1 VANKYPDKHFNEQYM
16 IKELARHEDNI
27 RIALRKH
34 GKLVTDKL
42 TRTIKNSRGRGVKY
56 PNLPNRS
63 SAPNDKPVSQSGK
76 LEKSF
81 HYRSRK
87 NELLIYNDARSDK
100 GAPYPAF
107 LNQGTKKMAPR
118 QYFDNTIKSAAV
130 FLENDLASI
139 ERPNKRFIDKVIDM
153 FKR

>member
-1 VANKYPDKHFNEQYM
+1 MAKYPDKHFNEQYM
-16 IKELARHEDNI
+16 IKELAKHEENI
-27 RIALRKH
+27 KTALRRH
-34 GKLVTDKL
+34 GKIVKDKL
-42 TRTIKNSRGRGVKY
+42 TRTIKTSRGSGHHY

-63 SAPNDKPVSQSGK
+63 SSPGQKPVSQSRK

-81 HYRSRK
+81 HFRART

-107 LNQGTKKMAPR
+107 LNEGTRKMAPR
-118 QYFDNTIKSAAV
+118 QYFDNTIESAAI
-130 FLENDLASI
+130 FLERDLANI

-153 FKR
+153 FKK